1 MSRRSAVR
9 CAVGASCILL
19 GLAGCGGEDHTAT
32 SSTAGVTAAAAPV
45 STKTVRR
52 AATTP
57 PSEVPVAAPASA
69 SAPHKP
75 TIIKKFIP
83 FGATRK
89 QEMSAYS
96 KRHYGTAGYKLTHPR
111 VIVEHV
117 TVTDTFQATYNTFAP
132 DVADPEL
139 HELPNVC
146 SHFVIGKDGRIYQ
159 LVPLSIR
166 CRHTVGLNDR
176 AFGIEHVGQ
185 TDADILGNRRQLT
198 ASLRLTAWLRCRYDI
213 GVRNVIGH
221 AESLSSKY
229 HHENV
234 VKLQSQTHGDMKK
247 ASMQVYR
254 RKLRAR
260 VCG

>member
-1 MSRRSAVR
+1 MA
-9 CAVGASCILL
+9 AMAAM
-19 GLAGCGGEDHTAT
+19 AGCGGDDRAAPR
-32 SSTAGVTAAAAPV
+32 STATAAAGAPQ
-45 STKTVRR
+45 TVAPPAR
-52 AATTP
+52 ARATA
-57 PSEVPVAAPASA
+57 VPVAAAAGST
-69 SAPHKP
+69 APRRP

-83 FGATRK
+83 FGAKRK

-96 KRHYGTAGYKLTHPR
+96 ARHYGTAGYKLTDPH

-117 TVTDTFQATYNTFAP
+117 TVTDTVAATYNTFAA

-146 SHFVIGKDGRIYQ
+146 SHFVVGKDGRIYQ
-159 LVPLSIR
+159 LVPLALR

-185 TDADILGNRRQLT
+185 TDADVLNNSRQLT

-221 AESLSSKY
+221 NESLSSPY

-234 VKLQSQTHGDMKK
+234 AGLKSQTHGDMRK

-254 RKLRAR
+254 KRLRTR
-260 VCG
+260 PCG